1 MFSVFPFKNNFL
13 NKNKNKGRITNNS
26 GHKIRMIEL
35 TSIINEN
42 FEYNFEKIE
51 NKNKKQKMTTI
62 PNN

>member
-1 MFSVFPFKNNFL
+1 VFPFKNNFL

-42 FEYNFEKIE
+42 FEKIE